1 VIGQKEG
8 FSKINDTIFDY
19 ITQYFRDKI
28 INFTEQ
34 TLNVS
39 SKIIL
44 YIETIINLTAYD
56 IIKIILQKY
65 GFGYLLKFVFY
76 LSFII

>member
-1 VIGQKEG
+1 VIGRNEG

-28 INFTEQ
+28 LNFTEQ

-44 YIETIINLTAYD
+44 YIQTIINLTAYD

>member
-1 VIGQKEG
+1 VIGLNEG

-28 INFTEQ
+28 LNFTEQ